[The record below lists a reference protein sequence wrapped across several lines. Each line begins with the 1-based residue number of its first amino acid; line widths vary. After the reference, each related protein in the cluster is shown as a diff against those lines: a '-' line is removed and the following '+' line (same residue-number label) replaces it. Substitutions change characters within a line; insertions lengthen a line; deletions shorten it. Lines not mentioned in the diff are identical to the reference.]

1 MFFIHICFWFTLKC
15 VECAPH
21 LRSLI
26 MTSQAAESMPILI
39 QQISDHSKRKEAIR
53 DMHLFARDVMRA
65 LLCRS
70 CTLSLRA
77 VRTIESNAASATAK
91 DVKNAAEAFDT
102 AVEAC
107 VKLHILAESDVSSN
121 SSSSKFSREIM
132 TMSLRGAVIT
142 DSAAA
147 AGFSSPRKA
156 KPSAASFYNAIDC
169 VHRHCQFLSLECSMC
184 MRVGN
189 DMIKLECGHRLCSE
203 CVKGADKA
211 VDGVVSATPR
221 KALGQTMSHLTALA
235 VLCPDCR
242 VARGKVS
249 LDGPQKRLPL
259 QFACMLRLRALKR
272 EVELV
277 NFIRSAASAAL
288 TNLSAGAKAAES
300 SAALPC
306 TANQAAIIRKRV
318 QAIVEGGKD
327 DLFNPRSS
335 FTLQLLDHCL
345 PLLVALLE
353 ACTAAVDHVPDVYF
367 ISDPTVRALFFYI
380 NAPAVALHH
389 SGQMCW
395 ATFHSTSPNFF

>member
-1 MFFIHICFWFTLKC
+1 MI
-15 VECAPH
+15 
-21 LRSLI
+21 
-26 MTSQAAESMPILI
+26 SQAAESMPVLI

-53 DMHLFARDVMRA
+53 DMYLFARDVMRA

-91 DVKNAAEAFDT
+91 DVKNAAEALDT

-132 TMSLRGAVIT
+132 AMSLRGAVIT

-147 AGFSSPRKA
+147 AGFSSPRRA

-169 VHRHCQFLSLECSMC
+169 VHGHCQFLSLECSMC
-184 MRVGN
+184 MRVSN
-189 DMIKLECGHRLCSE
+189 DMTKLECGHRLCSE

-221 KALGQTMSHLTALA
+221 KALGQTMNHLTTLA

-242 VARGKVS
+242 VARDKVS

-288 TNLSAGAKAAES
+288 TSLSAGAKAAES

-327 DLFNPRSS
+327 DLFNPRAS

-367 ISDPTVRALFFYI
+367 ISDSTVRALFCYI
-380 NAPAVALHH
+380 NAPVIALHH
-389 SGQMCW
+389 SGQICW
-395 ATFHSTSPNFF
+395 TTFQYTSPKFSAVD

>member
-1 MFFIHICFWFTLKC
+1 M
-15 VECAPH
+15 
-21 LRSLI
+21 
-26 MTSQAAESMPILI
+26 MSQAAESMPILI
-39 QQISDHSKRKEAIR
+39 QQISDHSKRKESIR
-53 DMHLFARDVMRA
+53 DMYLFARDVMRA

-70 CTLSLRA
+70 CTMSLRA
-77 VRTIESNAASATAK
+77 VRAIEGNAASATAK
-91 DVKNAAEAFDT
+91 DVKMAAEAFDT

-107 VKLHILAESDVSSN
+107 VKLHIAESDVSSN

-132 TMSLRGAVIT
+132 AMSLRGAVIT

-147 AGFSSPRKA
+147 AGFSSPRRA

-184 MRVGN
+184 MRVST
-189 DMIKLECGHRLCSE
+189 DTTKLEMTKLEMTKLECGHRLCSE
-203 CVKGADKA
+203 CIKGADKA

-221 KALGQTMSHLTALA
+221 KALGQTMNHLTALA

-242 VARGKVS
+242 VAREKVS

-288 TNLSAGAKAAES
+288 TSLSAGAKAAES

-353 ACTAAVDHVPDVYF
+353 ACTAAVNHVPDVFF
-367 ISDPTVRALFFYI
+367 ISDSTVRALFCYI
-380 NAPAVALHH
+380 NAPAIALHH
-389 SGQMCW
+389 SGQICW
-395 ATFHSTSPNFF
+395 STFHCTSPKFSAVD